1 MELIRGFSNLLPR
14 HRGCVATIGNFDGVH
29 LGHQAV
35 LKQVA
40 TKAAERRLASQV
52 IIFEPLPREFFAGSK
67 APARLTRLREKIVVM
82 RQFPIDRLL
91 CLHFNQAL
99 ANMPA
104 ERFIECIL
112 VNGLAIRYLVVGDD
126 FRFGK
131 DRAGHFG
138 VLQEAGRQYGFDVAR
153 MDSFTIEGQRASSTL
168 IRRALQCG
176 DMTEAARLLGRPY
189 RISGRVVGGDRLGRQ
204 LGYPTANLRLG
215 RQVSPVSGVFAA
227 RVYGLDSSPLNGV
240 VNIGTRPTVG
250 GTDNRL
256 EVHLLDFSGDIYGR
270 YVDVDLVHKLRE
282 ESHFQSIDALINQIE
297 ADVIFARDLL
307 CADPN

>member
-40 TKAAERRLASQV
+40 RKAAELRLASQV
-52 IIFEPLPREFFAGSK
+52 IIFEPLPREFFAGPQ
-67 APARLTRLREKIVVM
+67 APARLTRLREKVVVM
-82 RQFPIDRLL
+82 QQFPIDRLL
-91 CLHFNQAL
+91 CLHFNQSL

-104 ERFIECIL
+104 ERFIEHIL
-112 VNGLAIRYLVVGDD
+112 VNGLGIRYLVVGDD

-131 DRAGHFG
+131 DREGHFG
-138 VLQEAGRQYGFDVAR
+138 VLQQAGRQYGFEVAR
-153 MDSFTIEGQRASSTL
+153 MDSFTIDGQRASSTL

-176 DMTEAARLLGRPY
+176 DMTEAAKLLGRPY
-189 RISGRVVGGDRLGRQ
+189 RISGRVVGGDRLGRR

-227 RVYGLDSSPLNGV
+227 RVYGLDTPPLNGV

-270 YVDVDLVHKLRE
+270 YVHVDLIHKLRE
-282 ESHFQSIDALINQIE
+282 ERHFQSIDALIHQID
-297 ADVIFARDLL
+297 ADVIFARDFF
-307 CADPN
+307 CADAN